1 VALGRAERIGVKAPG
16 MERAVEIRGGAVSFR
31 VLSAGHGAPLV
42 YFHSYH
48 ERAGWSPV
56 LDLLAQSFTVYAP
69 AHPGVAGSKGVE
81 TLDDLLDLTLA
92 YDELFS
98 ALGLERA
105 HLLGHAFGAM
115 VATELGAIFPAR
127 ARTLTLV
134 SPIGLWRDD
143 AQPAD
148 VLILPADEL
157 AAALW
162 SEPDS
167 SVARQWAT
175 TPASE
180 AESLAAEVESIQR
193 RSSMAKFVW
202 PIPDKGLSKRLHRI
216 AAPTLLMWGDDDR
229 ANPLVYAEEWQRRIK
244 GAALRFLPG
253 GHMLLME
260 TPETAARTIAEF
272 LGT

>member
-1 VALGRAERIGVKAPG
+1 MTPDERS
-16 MERAVEIRGGAVSFR
+16 VEIRGGAVSFR
-31 VLSAGHGAPLV
+31 VRAAGRGAPLV
-42 YFHSYH
+42 YFHSYY
-48 ERAGWSPV
+48 EQGAWSPF
-56 LDLLAQSFTVYAP
+56 LDRLAGSFRVYAP
-69 AHPGVAGSKGVE
+69 AHPGVSGSTGIE
-81 TLDDLLDLTLA
+81 SLDDLLDLTLA
-92 YDELFS
+92 YDELLG

-105 HLLGHAFGAM
+105 HLVGHAFGGM
-115 VATELGAIFPAR
+115 VAAEIAAVFPGR
-127 ARTLTLV
+127 AHTLTLV
-134 SPIGLWRDD
+134 SPLGLWRDD
-143 AQPAD
+143 APSAD
-148 VLILPADEL
+148 TLILPADEL
-157 AAALW
+157 SAALW
-162 SEPDS
+162 RDPTSAI
-167 SVARQWAT
+167 AREWSAA
-175 TPASE
+175 PSGD

-216 AAPTLLMWGDDDR
+216 AAPTLLVWGDDDR

>member
-1 VALGRAERIGVKAPG
+1 MPV
-16 MERAVEIRGGAVSFR
+16 ERAVEIRGGAVSFR
-31 VLSAGHGAPLV
+31 VLTAGHGAPLV

-48 ERAGWSPV
+48 ERTGWSAL
-56 LDLLAQSFTVYAP
+56 LDLLARSFSVYAP

-92 YDELFS
+92 YDELLS

-105 HLLGHAFGAM
+105 HLVGHAFGAM
-115 VATELGAIFPAR
+115 AAAELAAVFPAR

-134 SPIGLWRDD
+134 SPLGLWRDD
-143 AQPAD
+143 VPSAD
-148 VLILPADEL
+148 ILILPADEL
-157 AAALW
+157 AGALW
-162 SEPDS
+162 SDPAS
-167 SVARQWAT
+167 SAARLWAT
-175 TPASE
+175 GPASD

-202 PIPDKGLSKRLHRI
+202 PIPDKGLAKRLHRI
-216 AAPTLLMWGDDDR
+216 AAPTLLVWGDADR

-244 GAALRFLPG
+244 GAALRLLPG
-253 GHMLLME
+253 GHMVLLE

>member
-1 VALGRAERIGVKAPG
+1 MPV
-16 MERAVEIRGGAVSFR
+16 ERAVEIRGGAVSFR
-31 VLSAGHGAPLV
+31 VLTAGHGAPLV

-48 ERAGWSPV
+48 ERTGWSPV
-56 LDLLAQSFTVYAP
+56 LDRLGRSFSVYAP

-92 YDELFS
+92 YDELLS
-98 ALGLERA
+98 ALGLEQA
-105 HLLGHAFGAM
+105 HLVGHAFGAM
-115 VATELGAIFPAR
+115 AAAELAAVFPAR

-134 SPIGLWRDD
+134 SPLGLWRDD
-143 AQPAD
+143 VPSAD

-157 AAALW
+157 ASALW
-162 SEPDS
+162 SDPAS
-167 SVARQWAT
+167 SAARLWAT
-175 TPASE
+175 GPGSD

-202 PIPDKGLSKRLHRI
+202 PIPDKGLAKRLHRI
-216 AAPTLLMWGDDDR
+216 AAPTLLVWGDADR

-244 GAALRFLPG
+244 GAALRLLPG
-253 GHMLLME
+253 GHMVLLE
-260 TPETAARTIAEF
+260 TPETAARAIAEF